1 MKARSHWLYFFF
13 FFLWARVDCYSLSEP
28 MCVPCQT
35 SAATGTSFDQ
45 RGNKASGVPVERG
58 VLVKLQ
64 TWQHGGPSYCK
75 LTDDPKTENW
85 GLVEMNLP
93 KNRNTCQHRGVRPPR
108 PLRKH
113 TLNPN
118 HCNSEV
124 SWKYIYITPGKLIMS
139 GKTVEWIDYDPL
151 ENIHPVPNPKP
162 GIRCRQLSP
171 RWGLYGK
178 GLNMKTERWRT
189 QLMAKRFIPVL
200 NPLENFST
208 PVSPSCDG
216 LMIDNNLKD
225 LKI

>member
-1 MKARSHWLYFFF
+1 
-13 FFLWARVDCYSLSEP
+13 

-45 RGNKASGVPVERG
+45 RRNKASGVPVERG

-64 TWQHGGPSYCK
+64 TWQHRGPSYCK
-75 LTDDPKTENW
+75 LTNDPKTGNW

-124 SWKYIYITPGKLIMS
+124 SWKYIYITPGKCIMS
-139 GKTVEWIDYDPL
+139 GKTVGWIDYDPL
-151 ENIHPVPNPKP
+151 ENIHPVKSQTWGSVQTAQSKVGPLWKRAQHEDRKVEDTTDDREVYPCSKP
-162 GIRCRQLSP
+162 SWELQHSSP
-171 RWGLYGK
+171 TFMW
-178 GLNMKTERWRT
+178 W
-189 QLMAKRFIPVL
+189 
-200 NPLENFST
+200 
-208 PVSPSCDG
+208 
-216 LMIDNNLKD
+216 IDD
-225 LKI
+225 W